1 MYTTLKNVNGAVV
14 SDIVN
19 EVTEQLDCIID
30 DTIHQ
35 HDIYDDEYK
44 QVKKEVLRIILENI
58 EDYYDEQ

>member
-1 MYTTLKNVNGAVV
+1 MNITFKNVNRTTV
-14 SDIVN
+14 SDIVT

-35 HDIYDDEYK
+35 HDIYDDEHREIK
-44 QVKKEVLRIILENI
+44 REVLRIIVENI

>member
-35 HDIYDDEYK
+35 HYIYDDEYK